1 MATTTRQTSL
11 LVSQDWTKLYQSF
24 RNANFQSY
32 DYETLRASMVSYLQL
47 YYPEDFNDFIESSE
61 FIALIDMIAFLGQSL
76 AFRAD
81 LNARENFIDTAQRRD
96 SILKLA
102 RLISYNPKRNIPA
115 VGLLKFNSVST
126 TENVYDSNG
135 LNLSGL
141 VINWADA
148 GNSNWLEQMTLIL
161 NASLVNNQAI
171 GKPAYSQ
178 IINGITNEEYQINL
192 VPNILSTYSF
202 KSTVA
207 GSQMPF
213 EMVSPTSTNE
223 TYIYEADP
231 KLNAP
236 FNFLYRNDNLG
247 NGSNN
252 TGYFLYFKQG
262 ELKSLDFNLAESIPN
277 RVYGINTN
285 NINNTDIW
293 VYSLDSNGNLDI
305 LWEKVPAV
313 ANTNV
318 IYNATSNK
326 NIYQVNSR
334 AGDQI
339 DLIFGDGS
347 FANIPQG
354 NFRIY
359 YRVSNG
365 LQYKITPD
373 EMQGVVIPINY
384 VSAAGRVETITIT
397 ASLQYTVANATTRES
412 LDSVKQKAPQQFYT
426 QNRMITGEDYNILP
440 YTLFND
446 ILKIKAVNR
455 TSSGISRYLDVIDVT
470 GKYSSTNIFSQDG
483 MLYRDNTVN
492 TFSFDY
498 NTTNDIYKVIYDRI
512 ALIAQAPETLQ
523 FFYAHYPLLDLT
535 DIYWHTSTIIANGC
549 TGYFQDSTGKIL
561 QIGPAVTS
569 TNKYIVQSSI
579 VKLSAGDGNYFD
591 AQNRIKTGMP
601 RNPGDKYYVY
611 AAIELVVGDG
621 TNGGQGNLSNGEG
634 PVTINQIIP
643 IDEFPSADRVFAV
656 FNVAFSNALVST
668 MVGYIQAFANFG
680 LRYDIVSA
688 SWKIITPQDLNTT
701 DPFSLTNAGD
711 TSGQALDS
719 SWIIAFQT
727 VGQTYTVSYRGL
739 NYVFESVQETN
750 FYYDGTTKIFDA
762 STGLT
767 VKDQI
772 KVLKVNTQPDNSEPL
787 ALDYIWNIYKSITE
801 VDGYTDINRIYVTFS
816 DTDNDGIPD
825 NPELFEL
832 LVNPDVDVTNKYVY
846 FQSTTGYDN
855 FVTETP
861 VDNNTV
867 VSQYASLR
875 DAQVAATLYQNGQL
889 FYIVPIDTFYQLSIS
904 GEVYTLN
911 AVTGYSAK
919 LGRQD
924 LYFQYRHNSPNNRRI
939 DPSPNNIIDL
949 YILTQQYSIDYQ
961 SWAQDITGTITQ
973 PSLPTSDQLEI
984 SYSSLDDYKAVSD
997 TIIYNPAQFKP
1008 LFGAKADPKLQAQ
1021 FKVVKNSNVVISDN
1035 EIQTSVI
1042 AAINSYFDVANWDF
1056 GETFYFS
1063 ELAAYL
1069 HMQLVPNISS
1079 IVIVPANE
1087 ASVFGSLMQVNAN
1100 INEIITS
1107 CATVNDVK
1115 IITAITAAQLNQ
1127 TGALIT
1133 A

>member
-1 MATTTRQTSL
+1 
-11 LVSQDWTKLYQSF
+11 
-24 RNANFQSY
+24 
-32 DYETLRASMVSYLQL
+32 MVS
-47 YYPEDFNDFIESSE
+47 
-61 FIALIDMIAFLGQSL
+61 
-76 AFRAD
+76 
-81 LNARENFIDTAQRRD
+81 
-96 SILKLA
+96 
-102 RLISYNPKRNIPA
+102 
-115 VGLLKFNSVST
+115 
-126 TENVYDSNG
+126 
-135 LNLSGL
+135 
-141 VINWADA
+141 
-148 GNSNWLEQMTLIL
+148 
-161 NASLVNNQAI
+161 
-171 GKPAYSQ
+171 
-178 IINGITNEEYQINL
+178 
-192 VPNILSTYSF
+192 
-202 KSTVA
+202 
-207 GSQMPF
+207 
-213 EMVSPTSTNE
+213 
-223 TYIYEADP
+223 
-231 KLNAP
+231 
-236 FNFLYRNDNLG
+236 
-247 NGSNN
+247 
-252 TGYFLYFKQG
+252 
-262 ELKSLDFNLAESIPN
+262 
-277 RVYGINTN
+277 
-285 NINNTDIW
+285 
-293 VYSLDSNGNLDI
+293 
-305 LWEKVPAV
+305 
-313 ANTNV
+313 
-318 IYNATSNK
+318 
-326 NIYQVNSR
+326 
-334 AGDQI
+334 
-339 DLIFGDGS
+339 
-347 FANIPQG
+347 
-354 NFRIY
+354 
-359 YRVSNG
+359 
-365 LQYKITPD
+365 
-373 EMQGVVIPINY
+373 
-384 VSAAGRVETITIT
+384 
-397 ASLQYTVANATTRES
+397 
-412 LDSVKQKAPQQFYT
+412 
-426 QNRMITGEDYNILP
+426 
-440 YTLFND
+440 
-446 ILKIKAVNR
+446 
-455 TSSGISRYLDVIDVT
+455 
-470 GKYSSTNIFSQDG
+470 
-483 MLYRDNTVN
+483 
-492 TFSFDY
+492 
-498 NTTNDIYKVIYDRI
+498 
-512 ALIAQAPETLQ
+512 
-523 FFYAHYPLLDLT
+523 
-535 DIYWHTSTIIANGC
+535 
-549 TGYFQDSTGKIL
+549 
-561 QIGPAVTS
+561 
-569 TNKYIVQSSI
+569 
-579 VKLSAGDGNYFD
+579 
-591 AQNRIKTGMP
+591 
-601 RNPGDKYYVY
+601 
-611 AAIELVVGDG
+611 
-621 TNGGQGNLSNGEG
+621 
-634 PVTINQIIP
+634 
-643 IDEFPSADRVFAV
+643 
-656 FNVAFSNALVST
+656 
-668 MVGYIQAFANFG
+668 YIQAFANFG
-680 LRYDIVSA
+680 LRYDVQSGT
-688 SWKIITPQDLNTT
+688 WKTISPQDLNTV
-701 DPFSLTNAGD
+701 DAFSLTNAGD

-772 KVLKVNTQPDNSEPL
+772 KVLKVNTQPDNSNPL

-832 LVNPDVDVTNKYVY
+832 LVNPNVDVTNKYVY
-846 FQSTTGYDN
+846 FQSIIGYDN

-861 VDNNTV
+861 IDNNTV

-889 FYIVPIDTFYQLSIS
+889 FYIVPIDTFYQLSIA

-961 SWAQDITGTITQ
+961 SWVQDITGTITQ

-984 SYSSLDDYKAVSD
+984 SYSSLDEYKAVSD

-1042 AAINSYFDVANWDF
+1042 ATINYFDIANWDF

>member
-11 LVSQDWTKLYQSF
+11 LVSQDWTKLYQAF
-24 RNANFQSY
+24 RNADFQSY

-102 RLISYNPKRNIPA
+102 RLVSYNPKRNIPA

-192 VPNILSTYSF
+192 VPNILATYSF

-207 GSQMPF
+207 GTQMPF

-236 FNFLYRNDNLG
+236 FNILYKNDNLG

-277 RVYGINTN
+277 RVYSINTN
-285 NINNTDIW
+285 NINNTDVW
-293 VYSLDSNGNLDI
+293 LYSLDSNGNLDT

-318 IYNATSNK
+318 IYNATLNK
-326 NIYQVNSR
+326 NIYQINSR

-470 GKYSSTNIFSQDG
+470 GKYSSTNIFAQDG

-498 NTTNDIYKVIYDRI
+498 NTTNDIYRVIYDRI
-512 ALIAQAPETLQ
+512 APIAQAPETLQ

-561 QIGPAVTS
+561 QIGAAVTS

-579 VKLSAGDGNYFD
+579 VKLSAGIGNYFD
-591 AQNRIKTGMP
+591 SQNRIKTGTP

-643 IDEFPSADRVFAV
+643 VDEFPSADRVFAV
-656 FNVAFSNALVST
+656 FNVAFSTTVVST

-680 LRYDIVSA
+680 LRYDIASA
-688 SWKIITPQDLNTT
+688 SWKIITPQDLNTVDAFT
-701 DPFSLTNAGD
+701 LTNAGD

-762 STGLT
+762 TTGLT

-772 KVLKVNTQPDNSEPL
+772 KVLKVNTNPDNSEPL

-832 LVNPDVDVTNKYVY
+832 LVNPNVDTTNKYVY
-846 FQSTTGYDN
+846 FQSTIGYDN

-861 VDNNTV
+861 IDNNTV
-867 VSQYASLR
+867 VSTYTTLR

-889 FYIVPIDTFYQLSIS
+889 FYIVPSDTFYQLSIA
-904 GEVYTLN
+904 GAVYTLN
-911 AVTGYSAK
+911 SVTGYSAK

-924 LYFQYRHNSPNNRRI
+924 IYFQYRHNSPNNRRI

-973 PSLPTSDQLEI
+973 PSLPTSEQLEI

-1115 IITAITAAQLNQ
+1115 IISAITAAQLNQ

>member
-11 LVSQDWTKLYQSF
+11 LVSQDWTKLYQAF
-24 RNANFQSY
+24 RNADFQSY
-32 DYETLRASMVSYLQL
+32 DFETLRASMVSYLQL

-102 RLISYNPKRNIPA
+102 RLVSYNPKRNIPA
-115 VGLLKFNSVST
+115 FGLLKFKSVST

-161 NASLVNNQAI
+161 NAALVNNQAI
-171 GKPAYSQ
+171 GKPAYKQ

-213 EMVSPTSTNE
+213 EMVSPTSSNK

-277 RVYGINTN
+277 RVYSINTN

-293 VYSLDSNGNLDI
+293 LYSLDSNGNLDV

-326 NIYQVNSR
+326 NIYQINSR

-397 ASLQYTVANATTRES
+397 VNLQYTVANASTRES

-440 YTLFND
+440 YTLFNN

-470 GKYSSTNIFSQDG
+470 GKYSSTNIFAQDG

-498 NTTNDIYKVIYDRI
+498 NTTNDIYKIIYDRI
-512 ALIAQAPETLQ
+512 APIAQAPETLQ
-523 FFYAHYPLLDLT
+523 FFYAHYPLLDLA
-535 DIYWHTSTIIANGC
+535 DIYWHTSTVIANGC
-549 TGYFQDSTGKIL
+549 TGYFVDSTGKIL
-561 QIGPAVTS
+561 QIGAAVTS

-579 VKLSAGDGNYFD
+579 VKMSAGPGNYFD
-591 AQNRIKTGMP
+591 AQNRIQTGKP

-621 TNGGQGNLSNGEG
+621 TNGGQGNLTNGVG

-643 IDEFPSADRVFAV
+643 VGETPLADRVFAV

-688 SWKIITPQDLNTT
+688 SWKIITPQDLNTVDKFT
-701 DPFSLTNAGD
+701 LTNAGD
-711 TSGQALDS
+711 TSGHALDS
-719 SWIIAFQT
+719 SWLIAFQT
-727 VGQTYTVSYRGL
+727 VGKTYTVSYRGL
-739 NYVFESVQETN
+739 NYVFESVKETN

-762 STGLT
+762 TTGLT

-772 KVLKVNTQPDNSEPL
+772 KVLKVNTQPDNSDAL

-801 VDGYTDINRIYVTFS
+801 VDGFTDINRIYVTFS
-816 DTDNDGIPD
+816 DINNDGIPD

-832 LVNPDVDVTNKYVY
+832 LVNPNVDVTNKYVY
-846 FQSTTGYDN
+846 FKSTTGYDN
-855 FVTETP
+855 FVTQVP

-867 VSQYASLR
+867 VSQYATLR
-875 DAQVAATLYQNGQL
+875 EIQVSATLYQNGQL
-889 FYIVPIDTFYQLSIS
+889 FYVAPSNTFYQLSIA
-904 GEVYTLN
+904 GAVYTPNL
-911 AVTGYSAK
+911 VTGYSAK

-949 YILTQQYSIDYQ
+949 YILAQQYSIDYQ
-961 SWAQDITGTITQ
+961 AWAQDITGTITE
-973 PSLPTSDQLEI
+973 PSLPTSEQLEL
-984 SYSSLDDYKAVSD
+984 SYSSLDNYKAVSD

-1008 LFGAKADPKLQAQ
+1008 LFGAKADPKLQAK
-1021 FKVVKNSNVVISDN
+1021 FKVVKNSNIVISDN
-1035 EIQTSVI
+1035 EIQTLVI
-1042 AAINSYFDVANWDF
+1042 AAINGYFNVANWDF
-1056 GETFYFS
+1056 GEKFYFS

-1069 HMQLVPNISS
+1069 HMQLVPKISS

-1115 IITAITAAQLNQ
+1115 IISAITAAQLNQ